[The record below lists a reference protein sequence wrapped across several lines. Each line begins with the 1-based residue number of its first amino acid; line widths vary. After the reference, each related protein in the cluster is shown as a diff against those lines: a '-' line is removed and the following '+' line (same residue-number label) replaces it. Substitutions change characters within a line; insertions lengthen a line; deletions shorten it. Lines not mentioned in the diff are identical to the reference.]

1 MNKTSKEILSHF
13 ITVMKGT
20 LEEMIK
26 EERRAYLDE
35 NTQTKANGYYTR
47 DLNTPIGAIKDL
59 RVAGTRDGG
68 FSREL
73 NERYMSRELKGFET
87 AVERYY
93 ENKHASA
100 LNVGVYEETQFI

>member
-68 FSREL
+68 SSSKLLPYRKSYMPGFDRLIWGDLPKKLCNDFS
-73 NERYMSRELKGFET
+73 
-87 AVERYY
+87 
-93 ENKHASA
+93 
-100 LNVGVYEETQFI
+100 

>member
-35 NTQTKANGYYTR
+35 NTQTKANDT
-47 DLNTPIGAIKDL
+47 IQEI
-59 RVAGTRDGG
+59 
-68 FSREL
+68 
-73 NERYMSRELKGFET
+73 
-87 AVERYY
+87 
-93 ENKHASA
+93 
-100 LNVGVYEETQFI
+100 